1 MGLLARCDPC
11 AMHRPPIDPALMPH
25 VPGPGRPAPSG
36 FEFAGFRRFE
46 LVLRQ
51 LGGIASRRELLDATD
66 GDETAFWFAVRYG
79 YIDRVRNG
87 WYAAAT
93 VPADARAA
101 WAAGGPLACVSA
113 LVHHGMLEPVVLPV
127 DGPLHIAVG
136 RGGHRFP
143 VSRAVVAHWGD
154 QDRESGTRLAVSPE
168 VALRQARRCAS
179 AHQWPRS
186 RGLSPWSST
195 TVEV

>member
-1 MGLLARCDPC
+1 
-11 AMHRPPIDPALMPH
+11 MHRPPIDPALMPH

-36 FEFAGFRRFE
+36 FAFEGFRRFE

-51 LGGIASRRELLDATD
+51 LGGIASRRELLDASD
-66 GDETAFWFAVRYG
+66 GDETALWFAVRYG
-79 YIDRVRNG
+79 YIDRVRSG

-113 LVHHGMLEPVVLPV
+113 LVHHGMLDASELPA
-127 DGPLHIAVG
+127 DAPLHIALS
-136 RGGHRFP
+136 RGGHRLR
-143 VSRAVVAHWGD
+143 VSRPVVAHWGD

-168 VALRQARRCAS
+168 AAIRQARWCAS
-179 AHQWPRS
+179 AHQWPRM
-186 RGLSPWSST
+186 RGLSAWSVR
-195 TVEV
+195 TVPV